1 MILEIGGLLLLLGVA
16 AFFLVPMVRGSKR
29 QSEQAGWVRVSG
41 VITDKRVR
49 MHNNAGYPE
58 YRVRYRAG
66 CQEFED
72 FVGSPV
78 DAGHTN
84 YGMDYDVT
92 RIVDARMARRPV
104 GSPIDIMV
112 DPNDPRR
119 AFLVERELPL
129 RKIAWI
135 VGAIFLLFFL
145 FFGAVALGLI

>member
-1 MILEIGGLLLLLGVA
+1 MILEIAGLLLLVGVA

-29 QSEQAGWVRVSG
+29 QSDQAGWPRVRG

-58 YRVRYRAG
+58 YRVRYQVG
-66 CQEFED
+66 GEQFED

-78 DAGHTN
+78 DAGHTQ

-92 RIVDARMARRPV
+92 RIVDARMARRPLD
-104 GSPIDIMV
+104 SPIDIMV
-112 DPNDPRR
+112 DPNNPRR

-129 RKIAWI
+129 RTIAWI
-135 VGAIFLLFFL
+135 VGTIFLLFFL
-145 FFGAVALGLI
+145 FFGAVALRLI

>member
-29 QSEQAGWVRVSG
+29 QSEQAGWARVSG

-58 YRVRYRAG
+58 YRVRYRVDG
-66 CQEFED
+66 QQFED

-78 DAGHTN
+78 D
-84 YGMDYDVT
+84 
-92 RIVDARMARRPV
+92 
-104 GSPIDIMV
+104 IMV
-112 DPNDPRR
+112 DPNDPLR